1 MDAKTKN
8 ILTKL
13 GKEKVELGRIE
24 NILKKADAITPFDVL
39 LRLNKVAQTT
49 EKELYKVMQEIEELQ
64 KEASRLRKLAQ
75 DLGANDAVK
84 TLDTAENV
92 LKTKFRRTREAIKIA
107 QSGSRL
113 LT

>member
-1 MDAKTKN
+1 MNGMGVKRGKT
-8 ILTKL
+8 
-13 GKEKVELGRIE
+13 GKMLS
-24 NILKKADAITPFDVL
+24 AFFAA
-39 LRLNKVAQTT
+39 LNSG
-49 EKELYKVMQEIEELQ
+49 L
-64 KEASRLRKLAQ
+64 KLA
-75 DLGANDAVK
+75 DDTKFILGANDAVK